1 VLGMAGAYVTV
12 EAAGGLVRQY
22 LPVWEVPPGA
32 WLKAAGMMLALG
44 LLAGAVP
51 AWQALRLPIVK
62 ALRET

>member
-1 VLGMAGAYVTV
+1 
-12 EAAGGLVRQY
+12 
-22 LPVWEVPPGA
+22 
-32 WLKAAGMMLALG
+32 MMLALG